1 MAKFVPQGEKQNSL
15 MLLLSL
21 AHEYELELLLIVDE
35 ELEDDDEF
43 TLPFVAQFSPKAH
56 LNSGFLVDF
65 DLHVTTVYPSPHL
78 NG

>member
-1 MAKFVPQGEKQNSL
+1 MAKFEPQGEKQNSL

-21 AHEYELELLLIVDE
+21 AHEYELELLLIVDD
-35 ELEDDDEF
+35 ELEDDEEF
-43 TLPFVAQFSPKAH
+43 TPFVAQFSPKAH
-56 LNSGFLVDF
+56 LKSGFLVDF

>member
-1 MAKFVPQGEKQNSL
+1 MPHGEKQNSL

-21 AHEYELELLLIVDE
+21 AHEYELELLLIVDD
-35 ELEDDDEF
+35 ELDDDDEF
-43 TLPFVAQFSPKAH
+43 VLPFVAQFSPNDH
-56 LNSGFLVDF
+56 LKSGFLVDF